1 MLIYKKGTLVLLNT
15 YSQLGFRTAGVIH
28 NYHPELDLYVVVVEF
43 DGKLEFAS
51 HDDIL
56 YAYPAD
62 MFDNEKEAL
71 TWWLTSTKLNGDPYL
86 TYDRGILSPSVV
98 LNNLPGVS
106 ENIRINH

>member
-1 MLIYKKGTLVLLNT
+1 MIYKKGTLVVIIIGTSSYMAGGVVVDFRPN
-15 YSQLGFRTAGVIH
+15 LGYYEVQTS
-28 NYHPELDLYVVVVEF
+28 LDGDVLYVRP
-43 DGKLEFAS
+43 DL
-51 HDDIL
+51 IT
-56 YAYPAD
+56 YTYPAD

-71 TWWLTSTKLNGDPYL
+71 TWWLTSIKLNGDPYL